1 MARARQVLEEVV
13 AANEKILQ
21 DPAPLIAVGEHQ
33 DSTILMVVK
42 VWCDTDDYW
51 PLYYE
56 MQEKVKNAFDEAGIE
71 IPFPQM
77 DVHMR

>member
-1 MARARQVLEEVV
+1 
-13 AANEKILQ
+13 
-21 DPAPLIAVGEHQ
+21 
-33 DSTILMVVK
+33 MVVK

-71 IPFPQM
+71 IPFPQI